1 MRDITEALPI
11 ICTVFELTSCVPS
24 SPPSKGDNREYT
36 DQLSHYLVQE
46 LFRFRP
52 QNSTPVLYNAA
63 IGHFYYHET
72 LLCCNIAATLLFIQS
87 IVYRH
92 PPHTHTQHC
101 SVVLCIYCFFFPS
114 SLISYGCVYVVL
126 RTMPLYCVAP
136 WSWRKAK
143 FHSNVYKLDRG
154 RTIKIHLT

>member
-87 IVYRH
+87 MVYRH
-92 PPHTHTQHC
+92 PPTHTTLFC
-101 SVVLCIYCFFFPS
+101 CPVYLLLFFSLLTYLVWLCICS
-114 SLISYGCVYVVL
+114 
-126 RTMPLYCVAP
+126 PLYNAIVLLCCTMVLEKSKISFQCVQA
-136 WSWRKAK
+136 
-143 FHSNVYKLDRG
+143 G
-154 RTIKIHLT
+154 